1 MARGPPGGVPRRRK
15 GRHQVAPG
23 RAAVTGSLTV
33 VGTGIQLAVHLTPI
47 ARAAIERADEL
58 LYLVRDPV
66 TRWWITRLNANNRS
80 LSELYVPGRARAEAY
95 RAMVDEILTSVRAGR
110 TVCAAFYGHPG
121 IFVEPGHAA
130 VRQAREEGFRASI
143 QPGISAEDC
152 LFADLGL
159 DPADNGCQS
168 FEATTFLIH
177 EYRIE
182 RSATLILWQIGV
194 IGQLAAGPASPDGMR
209 ALVERLADDYPLEHE
224 TIIYEASPYPFIEPL
239 VRRVPLSDLAG
250 AEVPTLATLVI
261 PPNGKARLNLE
272 LLDRL
277 GLPRS

>member
-1 MARGPPGGVPRRRK
+1 
-15 GRHQVAPG
+15 VA
-23 RAAVTGSLTV
+23 GSLTV

-66 TRWWITRLNANNRS
+66 TRSWITRLNANNRS
-80 LSELYVPGRARAEAY
+80 LSELYMAGRPRAEAY
-95 RAMVDEILTSVRAGR
+95 QAMVDEILTSVRLGKA
-110 TVCAAFYGHPG
+110 VCAAFYGHPG

-130 VRQAREEGFRASI
+130 VRQAREEGFRATM

-177 EYRIE
+177 DYGIE
-182 RSATLILWQIGV
+182 RSAILILWQIGV
-194 IGQLAAGPASPDGMR
+194 IGQLATGPVSSDGMI
-209 ALVERLADDYPLEHE
+209 ALVERLADDYPPEHE
-224 TIIYEASPYPFIEPL
+224 TIIYEASPYPFIDPL
-239 VRRVPLSDLAG
+239 VRRVPLSDLASVN
-250 AEVPTLATLVI
+250 VPTLATLVI
-261 PPNGKARLNLE
+261 PPAGKASLNLTT
-272 LLDRL
+272 LDRL

>member
-1 MARGPPGGVPRRRK
+1 MARGSPGGVSRRRK

-80 LSELYVPGRARAEAY
+80 LSELYVPGRARAKAY
-95 RAMVDEILTSVRAGR
+95 RAMVDEILTSVRTGK

-130 VRQAREEGFRASI
+130 VRQAREEGFRATI

-168 FEATTFLIH
+168 FEATAFLIH
-177 EYRIE
+177 EHRVE
-182 RSATLILWQIGV
+182 RTATLILWQIGV

-209 ALVERLADDYPLEHE
+209 ALVERLADEYPPEHE

-239 VRRVPLSDLAG
+239 VRRVPLSDLASV
-250 AEVPTLATLVI
+250 EVPTLATLVI
-261 PPNGKARLNLE
+261 PPHGKARLNLQM
-272 LLDRL
+272 LDRL
-277 GLPRS
+277 GWSRS